1 MLRFPRPRRTRKAP
15 ARFKT
20 PTSSTSSTIKT
31 SADLIPPRRR
41 AQNAIMDVLQGVLN
55 DDGNPITPSAARAKH
70 DVSQQMYSLE
80 WKKLD
85 EKTKELWSNFPRS
98 SPLPKPQP
106 STSSPPPL
114 SEPSAEQQS
123 DQVGNQVSLF
133 SPPECH
139 GG

>member
-106 STSSPPPL
+106 STSSPPP
-114 SEPSAEQQS
+114 SRSRQRNS
-123 DQVGNQVSLF
+123 SRIRSGTR
-133 SPPECH
+133 
-139 GG
+139 